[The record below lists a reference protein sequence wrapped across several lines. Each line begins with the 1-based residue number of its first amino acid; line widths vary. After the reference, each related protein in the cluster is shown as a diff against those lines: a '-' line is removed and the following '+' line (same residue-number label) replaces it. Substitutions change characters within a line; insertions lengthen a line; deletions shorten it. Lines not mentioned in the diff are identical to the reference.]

1 MGKIEDLGPG
11 PVPEGLPQ
19 RLRVGQRVVGVPW
32 PAAEGEGTYQQYVTV
47 PLEHL
52 VRLCSSPPCQ
62 CLTC

>member
-19 RLRVGQRVVGVPW
+19 RLKVGQRVVGVPW
-32 PAAEGEGTYQQYVTV
+32 PAAEGEGTYQQYVAV

-52 VRLCSSPPCQ
+52 VSL
-62 CLTC
+62 